1 MKILS
6 IETSC
11 DETAISIIEAEIKT
25 EFKAGGSKPR
35 PVFKILGNA
44 LYSQAETHADFGGVF
59 PTLAKREHIVNFTPI
74 LISALKDAGMLK
86 EKLST
91 VNTEETNTAGANTA
105 AAVEAIELE
114 KESPKKFLENALSFL
129 SEREQDMHDQLL
141 DFLLKYETPKI
152 DAIAVTVGP
161 GLEPALW
168 VGINGAKALAYIWQI
183 PIIPTNH
190 MEGHIMSVLI
200 DDEKPVIPTSQND
213 NAIVETK
220 DEIHFPAVALL
231 ISGGHTELVQVNSW
245 GDYKLLGQTRDD
257 AVGEAFDKV
266 ARIIGLKYPGGP
278 KISALAKRF
287 REGEFNTEH
296 STASIAWDF
305 PRPMITKKDCDFSFS
320 GIKTSVLYAVRD
332 NSKKDAYGKQIE
344 LSEADKASLC
354 AEFEQAVTDVLISK
368 TRRALEES
376 EAKTLIIGGGVSA
389 NIFIKESF
397 VKMIADEFTFENT
410 TGDAIQN
417 QSVTLLVPQKHLST
431 DNSLMIG
438 IAGFLR
444 YSSGH
449 FIAKIDKKH
458 LEWNQEEYPE
468 LRANGNLG
476 L

>member
-11 DETAISIIEAEIKT
+11 DETAISILEANFVGEKPLQKPI
-25 EFKAGGSKPR
+25 FK
-35 PVFKILGNA
+35 VLGNA

-59 PTLAKREHIVNFTPI
+59 PTLAKREHIINFTPI
-74 LISALKDAGMLK
+74 LISALQDAGMLI
-86 EKLST
+86 EKSGST
-91 VNTEETNTAGANTA
+91 NVTVGTNTEANKSKEVGKGAERK
-105 AAVEAIELE
+105 VFED
-114 KESPKKFLENALSFL
+114 ALSFL
-129 SEREQDMHDQLL
+129 GEREQEMHDQLL
-141 DFLLKYETPKI
+141 DFLMKYEAPKI

-168 VGINGAKALAYIWQI
+168 VGINGAKALSYIWQL

-190 MEGHIMSVLI
+190 MEGHITSVLI
-200 DDEKPVIPTSQND
+200 DDENTAGADIR
-213 NAIVETK
+213 
-220 DEIHFPAVALL
+220 FPAVALL

-278 KISALAKRF
+278 KISALAKRY
-287 REGEFNTEH
+287 RAGEFSTH
-296 STASIAWDF
+296 HKTASIAWDL

-320 GIKTSVLYAVRD
+320 GLKTSVLYAVRD
-332 NSKKDAYGKQIE
+332 NTKNPTTGEQEE

-368 TRRALEES
+368 TKRALEES
-376 EAKTLIIGGGVSA
+376 GAKTLIIGGGVSA
-389 NIFIKESF
+389 NTYIKESF
-397 VKMIADEFTFENT
+397 AKMIADEFTFENT
-410 TGDAIQN
+410 SGDVSN
-417 QSVTLLVPQKHLST
+417 NRSVTLLVPQKHLST
-431 DNSLMIG
+431 DNSVMIG

-449 FIAKIDKKH
+449 FIAKIDKQH
-458 LEWNQEEYPE
+458 LAWNQTEYPE

>member
-11 DETAISIIEAEIKT
+11 DETAISIIEAE
-25 EFKAGGSKPR
+25 FVHVDSSKAVKSR
-35 PVFKILGNA
+35 PVFKVLGNA

-59 PTLAKREHIVNFTPI
+59 PTLAKREHIINFTPI
-74 LISALKDAGMLK
+74 LISALQDAGMLI
-86 EKLST
+86 EKFETEST
-91 VNTEETNTAGANTA
+91 TEAKSS
-105 AAVEAIELE
+105 E
-114 KESPKKFLENALSFL
+114 KKVLADALSFL

-141 DFLLKYETPKI
+141 DFLMKYETPKI

-168 VGINGAKALAYIWQI
+168 VGINGAKALSYIWQL

-190 MEGHIMSVLI
+190 MEGHITSVLI
-200 DDEKPVIPTSQND
+200 DDEIPAGAN
-213 NAIVETK
+213 
-220 DEIHFPAVALL
+220 IHFPAVALL

-287 REGEFNTEH
+287 RDGEFSSKDISADNT
-296 STASIAWDF
+296 SSSLRKPWDL

-320 GIKTSVLYAVRD
+320 GLKTSVLYAVRD
-332 NSKKDAYGKQIE
+332 YKKNPTTGEQEE
-344 LSEADKASLC
+344 LSESDKASLC

-368 TRRALEES
+368 TKRALEES
-376 EAKTLIIGGGVSA
+376 GAKTLIIGGGVSA
-389 NIFIKESF
+389 NTFIKESF
-397 VKMIADEFTFENT
+397 AKMIADEFTFENST
-410 TGDAIQN
+410 DGATKDNTIQN
-417 QSVTLLVPQKHLST
+417 ALNSQDQSVTLLVPQKNLST

-458 LEWNQEEYPE
+458 LAWNQEEFPE

>member
-11 DETAISIIEAEIKT
+11 DETAISILEADFVGEGLTRRPI
-25 EFKAGGSKPR
+25 FK
-35 PVFKILGNA
+35 VLGNA

-59 PTLAKREHIVNFTPI
+59 PTLAKREHIINFTPI
-74 LISALKDAGMLK
+74 LISALNNADMLI
-86 EKLST
+86 EKSIPD
-91 VNTEETNTAGANTA
+91 TEN
-105 AAVEAIELE
+105 AVIAE
-114 KESPKKFLENALSFL
+114 ALSFL
-129 SEREQDMHDQLL
+129 GEREKEMHDQLL
-141 DFLLKYETPKI
+141 DFFAKYQVPKI

-168 VGINGAKALAYIWQI
+168 VGINGAKALSYIWQL

-190 MEGHIMSVLI
+190 MEGHITSVLI
-200 DDEKPVIPTSQND
+200 DDENT
-213 NAIVETK
+213 AGMTTG
-220 DEIHFPAVALL
+220 EIFAGEDILFPAVALL

-287 REGEFNTEH
+287 REGEF
-296 STASIAWDF
+296 STQNNSTDTSASVHASKLRKPWDL

-320 GIKTSVLYAVRD
+320 GLKTSVLYAVRD
-332 NSKKDAYGKQIE
+332 NTKNPSTGEQEE
-344 LSEADKASLC
+344 LGEADKASLC

-368 TRRALEES
+368 TKRALEES
-376 EAKTLIIGGGVSA
+376 GAKTLIIGGGVSA
-389 NIFIKESF
+389 NTFIKDSF
-397 VKMIADEFTFENT
+397 AKMIADEFTFENP
-410 TGDAIQN
+410 TGDASQN

-449 FIAKIDKKH
+449 FIAKIEKKH
-458 LEWNQEEYPE
+458 LAWNQDEFPE

>member
-11 DETAISIIEAEIKT
+11 DETAISILEANFIGEKT
-25 EFKAGGSKPR
+25 TQK
-35 PVFKILGNA
+35 PVFKVLGNA

-59 PTLAKREHIVNFTPI
+59 PTLAKREHILNFTHI
-74 LISALKDAGMLK
+74 LISALKDAGMLI
-86 EKLST
+86 ERT
-91 VNTEETNTAGANTA
+91 VPYTDTVALTDT
-105 AAVEAIELE
+105 
-114 KESPKKFLENALSFL
+114 LSFL
-129 SEREQDMHDQLL
+129 GEREKEMHDQLL
-141 DFLLKYETPKI
+141 DFFIKYETPKI

-168 VGINGAKALAYIWQI
+168 VGINGAKALSYIWQL

-190 MEGHIMSVLI
+190 MEGHITSVLI
-200 DDEKPVIPTSQND
+200 DDENSAGGNIL
-213 NAIVETK
+213 
-220 DEIHFPAVALL
+220 FPAVALL

-278 KISALAKRF
+278 KISALAKRY
-287 REGEFNTEH
+287 RDGEFSTEDT
-296 STASIAWDF
+296 SSRKVWDL
-305 PRPMITKKDCDFSFS
+305 PRPMITKRDCDFSFS
-320 GIKTSVLYAVRD
+320 GLKTSVLYAVRD
-332 NSKKDAYGKQIE
+332 NTKNPKTGLSEE
-344 LSEADKASLC
+344 LTEADKASLC

-368 TRRALEES
+368 TKRALEES
-376 EAKTLIIGGGVSA
+376 DAKTLIIGGGVSA
-389 NIFIKESF
+389 NIYIKESF
-397 VKMIADEFTFENT
+397 AKMIDDEF
-410 TGDAIQN
+410 
-417 QSVTLLVPQKHLST
+417 SYVTLLVPQRDLST

-438 IAGFLR
+438 IAGFLQ
-444 YSSGH
+444 YTSGH
-449 FIAKIDKKH
+449 FIAKIEKKH

>member
-11 DETAISIIEAEIKT
+11 DETAISILEASFIGEK
-25 EFKAGGSKPR
+25 
-35 PVFKILGNA
+35 PVFKVLGNA

-59 PTLAKREHIVNFTPI
+59 PTLAKREHILNFTHI
-74 LISALKDAGMLK
+74 LISSLKDAEMLI
-86 EKLST
+86 EKT
-91 VNTEETNTAGANTA
+91 VPNTDTTSLTDT
-105 AAVEAIELE
+105 
-114 KESPKKFLENALSFL
+114 LSFL
-129 SEREQDMHDQLL
+129 GEREKEMHDQLL
-141 DFLLKYETPKI
+141 DFFIRYETPKI

-168 VGINGAKALAYIWQI
+168 VGINGAKALSYIWQL

-190 MEGHIMSVLI
+190 MEGHITSILI
-200 DDEKPVIPTSQND
+200 NTTNEDIQ
-213 NAIVETK
+213 
-220 DEIHFPAVALL
+220 FPAVALL

-278 KISALAKRF
+278 KISALAKRY
-287 REGEFNTEH
+287 RDGEF
-296 STASIAWDF
+296 STQDSSSRKVWDL
-305 PRPMITKKDCDFSFS
+305 PRPMITKRDCDFSFS
-320 GIKTSVLYAVRD
+320 GLKTSVLYAVRD
-332 NSKKDAYGKQIE
+332 NTINPKTG
-344 LSEADKASLC
+344 LSEELTETDKASLC

-368 TRRALEES
+368 TKRALEES
-376 EAKTLIIGGGVSA
+376 DAKTLIIGGGVSA
-389 NIFIKESF
+389 NTYIKESF
-397 VKMIADEFTFENT
+397 AKMIDDEFSH
-410 TGDAIQN
+410 I
-417 QSVTLLVPQKHLST
+417 TLLVPQKNLST

-438 IAGFLR
+438 IAGFLQ
-444 YSSGH
+444 YTSGH
-449 FIAKIDKKH
+449 FIAKIEKKH

>member
-11 DETAISIIEAEIKT
+11 DETAISILEASFIGEK
-25 EFKAGGSKPR
+25 
-35 PVFKILGNA
+35 PVFKVLGNA

-59 PTLAKREHIVNFTPI
+59 PTLAKREHILNFTHI
-74 LISALKDAGMLK
+74 LISSLKDAEMLI
-86 EKLST
+86 EKT
-91 VNTEETNTAGANTA
+91 VPNTDTTSLTDT
-105 AAVEAIELE
+105 
-114 KESPKKFLENALSFL
+114 LSFL
-129 SEREQDMHDQLL
+129 GEREKEMHDQLL
-141 DFLLKYETPKI
+141 DFFIRYETPKI

-168 VGINGAKALAYIWQI
+168 VGINGAKALSYIWQL

-190 MEGHIMSVLI
+190 MEGHITSILI
-200 DDEKPVIPTSQND
+200 NTTNEDIQ
-213 NAIVETK
+213 
-220 DEIHFPAVALL
+220 FPAVALL

-278 KISALAKRF
+278 KISALAKRY
-287 REGEFNTEH
+287 RDGEFSTEDT
-296 STASIAWDF
+296 SSRKVWGL
-305 PRPMITKKDCDFSFS
+305 PRPMITKRDCDFSFS
-320 GIKTSVLYAVRD
+320 GLKTSVLYAVRD
-332 NSKKDAYGKQIE
+332 NTINPKTG
-344 LSEADKASLC
+344 LSEELTETDKASLC

-368 TRRALEES
+368 TKRALEES
-376 EAKTLIIGGGVSA
+376 DAKTLIIGGGVSA
-389 NIFIKESF
+389 NTYIKESF
-397 VKMIADEFTFENT
+397 AKMIDDEFSH
-410 TGDAIQN
+410 I
-417 QSVTLLVPQKHLST
+417 TLLVPQKNLST

-438 IAGFLR
+438 IAGFLQ
-444 YSSGH
+444 YTSGH
-449 FIAKIDKKH
+449 FIAKIEKKH

>member
-11 DETAISIIEAEIKT
+11 DETAISILEANFVGEKSMQ
-25 EFKAGGSKPR
+25 K
-35 PVFKILGNA
+35 PVFEVLGNA

-74 LISALKDAGMLK
+74 LISALKDAKMLV
-86 EKLST
+86 EKSGPIDT
-91 VNTEETNTAGANTA
+91 KIDGAQTESE
-105 AAVEAIELE
+105 E
-114 KESPKKFLENALSFL
+114 KTLTDALSFL
-129 SEREQDMHDQLL
+129 SDREKDMHDQLL
-141 DFLLKYETPKI
+141 DFFQKYETPKI

-168 VGINGAKALAYIWQI
+168 VGINGAKALSYIWQL

-190 MEGHIMSVLI
+190 MEGHITSVLI
-200 DDEKPVIPTSQND
+200 DDENSEGANIR
-213 NAIVETK
+213 
-220 DEIHFPAVALL
+220 FPAVALL

-278 KISALAKRF
+278 KISALAKRY
-287 REGEFNTEH
+287 RAGEFSAQDN
-296 STASIAWDF
+296 SSDDDASNHTSKLSKPWDL

-320 GIKTSVLYAVRD
+320 GLKTSVLYAVRD
-332 NSKKDAYGKQIE
+332 NTKNPSTGEQVE

-368 TRRALEES
+368 TKRALEES
-376 EAKTLIIGGGVSA
+376 DAKTLIIGGGVSA
-389 NIFIKESF
+389 NTFIKESF
-397 VKMIADEFTFENT
+397 AKMIADEFS
-410 TGDAIQN
+410 D
-417 QSVTLLVPQKHLST
+417 VTLLVPQKHLST

-449 FIAKIDKKH
+449 FIEKIDKKH
-458 LEWNQEEYPE
+458 LEWNQEEFPE